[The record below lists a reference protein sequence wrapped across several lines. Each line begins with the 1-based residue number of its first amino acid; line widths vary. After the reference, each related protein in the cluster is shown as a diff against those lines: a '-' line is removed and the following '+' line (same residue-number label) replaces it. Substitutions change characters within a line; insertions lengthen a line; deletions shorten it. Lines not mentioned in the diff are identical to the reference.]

1 MDEIEEAA
9 VVAVP
14 DELKGE
20 EVKAYILLRPGIARG
35 SVSPVQIRAHCAGRL
50 ARFKIP
56 RYIAFVDSFPMT
68 MSDRVEKKVLLAGV
82 ADLRAGAYDADEKR
96 WREGD
101 R

>member
-14 DELKGE
+14 DDLKGE
-20 EVKAYILLRPGIARG
+20 EVKAYILLRPGVERG
-35 SVSPVQIRAHCAGRL
+35 SVSPARILEHCAGRL

-68 MSDRVEKKVLLAGV
+68 MSNRVEKKVLVTGV
-82 ADLRAGAYDADEKR
+82 PDLRADAYDADENR
-96 WREGD
+96 WR
-101 R
+101 